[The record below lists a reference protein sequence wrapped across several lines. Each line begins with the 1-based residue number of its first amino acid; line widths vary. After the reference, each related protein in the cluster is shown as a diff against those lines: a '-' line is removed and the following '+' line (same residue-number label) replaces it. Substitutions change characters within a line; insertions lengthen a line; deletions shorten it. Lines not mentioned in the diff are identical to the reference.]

1 MPQSISKPQTFAKT
15 YLMSKT
21 TTGNNTD
28 EERLQCMEVWGGN
41 RATDRCF
48 RLPGMSICLYSHPYG
63 HDSSGGDVYY
73 LSSCAAGRLTRLLL
87 ADVSG
92 HGATVSGIATG
103 LRDLMRK
110 NINRIR
116 QTRFVQNMNQQFSKL
131 AEGGGF
137 ATAVVGSYFAPTRSL
152 SLCNAGHPPP
162 MIFRQQTQSWQTID
176 HTLTPSKQIT
186 DTPLGVLEAAEYR
199 EFTLPLQ
206 TGDMV
211 LCYSDAI
218 IESETPAGPMLGTTG
233 LLKLLADLDDPR
245 PANLIARLLE
255 RIQSLSPA
263 NNFQDDTTMMLCWA
277 TDQRASTKNNL
288 LAPFRML
295 GTVSDNTGWYA
306 TRQERSDA
314 VAE

>member
-1 MPQSISKPQTFAKT
+1 
-15 YLMSKT
+15 MSKT
-21 TTGNNTD
+21 TTSD
-28 EERLQCMEVWGGN
+28 AAQEERLQCMEVWGGN
-41 RATDRCF
+41 RATERCF
-48 RLPGMSICLYSHPYG
+48 QLPGMSISLYSHPYG

-103 LRDLMRK
+103 LRDLMRN

-116 QTRFVQNMNQQFSKL
+116 QTRFVQEMNQQFLKL
-131 AEGGGF
+131 SEGGGF

-162 MIFRQQTQSWQTID
+162 VIFRQQTQSWTTID
-176 HTLTPSKQIT
+176 HDLTPSSQIT
-186 DTPLGVLEAAEYR
+186 DTPLGVVAAAEYR

-218 IESETPAGPMLGTTG
+218 IESETPAGSMLGTKG
-233 LLKLLADLDDPR
+233 LLEILAGLVDPSPADLITRLLA
-245 PANLIARLLE
+245 
-255 RIQSLSPA
+255 RIQSFSPA

-277 TDQRASTKNNL
+277 TDQRVTTKNNL

-295 GTVSDNTGWYA
+295 GTAADRTSWYA
-306 TRQERSDA
+306 TRRDRADSHSE
-314 VAE
+314 